1 MVIEKKY
8 YKVDSKELVDL
19 LIQHINEKEILAY
32 DTETTSLNPRKGKI
46 IGFSVSG
53 EEGMG
58 FYMPTMAWNNE
69 TESLEECQIE
79 GISCHKIARKL
90 IPMLIGKKLVMHNA
104 SFDCRYTS
112 CFYGVDLLPSLWV
125 DTALLVHTVKE
136 EGAFGYGNPFG
147 LKSIAIMIQDKIGLN
162 IQEAANQEQ
171 LNLKASIKENGGAVT
186 KDNFEIYKADINLL
200 SEYAAADT
208 DLTLRICNYFLQVL
222 KEEGLEEFFFND
234 EVMPLYREVTV
245 PMEIE
250 GIALDIP
257 LIETT
262 REAIIADQDKY
273 RQAVLVELMKLQ
285 KVKEW
290 IIDVALKEF
299 PPSHKG
305 KWACTLVDLYGLP
318 MPKTARGYSLKQAN
332 VLMLDEHPVREYLL
346 SGDLTHLKEEV
357 VVRVSM
363 KLWKEFNDGEFINIQ
378 SKKQLGE
385 IAFNYL
391 KEKPLSKT
399 AKGQSQF
406 DDDMIQALSD
416 KYEWCKNLRIYNKL
430 LKIKSTY
437 IDRFYESAE
446 DGRFFPYFKQNGTVS
461 GRYGSDLQQ
470 LPKPK
475 EDGEAD
481 PIIVKY
487 NNEIR
492 AFFTTDPGYL
502 LVDNDFESLEPHIF
516 ASISNDEA
524 MQEIFNQG
532 HDFYSTVA
540 IRTER
545 LDEQRDKY
553 PDGVSA
559 DKRAPNFLKKLD
571 SPKRNQA
578 KGYSLGVAYGMSP
591 YALAM
596 SLGVTQDEG
605 KRLHAGYMQGF
616 PGVAQWID
624 NSRALFK
631 KNGYI
636 KNEVGRIRHLQRG
649 KAVYDAFGER
659 IMDWKFRNDLTKQVG
674 GEEVKR
680 LYGDYKNALNNC
692 LNFQIQSLAASVVN
706 RAALAI
712 NRELKRRGWE
722 GRVIAQIHD
731 QLIIKVREELVH
743 EAAEVIKHIMETTTK
758 LPGVTLKAP
767 PEIAKNFR
775 DGH

>member
-8 YKVDSKELVDL
+8 YRVDSKELVDL

-53 EEGMG
+53 EEGLG

-90 IPMLIGKKLVMHNA
+90 ISMLVGKQLIMHNA
-104 SFDCRYTS
+104 SFDCRYTHN
-112 CFYGVDLLPSLWV
+112 FYKVDLLPSLWV

-208 DLTLRICNYFLQVL
+208 DLTLRICNHFLPVL

-273 RQAVLVELMKLQ
+273 RQVVLVELMKLQ

-318 MPKTARGYSLKQAN
+318 IPKTARGYSLKQAN

-540 IRTER
+540 IRTEK

-571 SPKRNQA
+571 APKRNQA
-578 KGYSLGVAYGMSP
+578 KGYSLGVAYGMSS

-596 SLGVTQDEG
+596 SLGVTQEEG
-605 KRLHAGYMQGF
+605 KRLHAGYMEGF

-636 KNEVGRIRHLQRG
+636 KNQVGRIRHLQRG

-659 IMDWKFRNDLTKQVG
+659 IMDWKFRNELTKQVG

-731 QLIIKVREELVH
+731 QLIIKVKEELVH